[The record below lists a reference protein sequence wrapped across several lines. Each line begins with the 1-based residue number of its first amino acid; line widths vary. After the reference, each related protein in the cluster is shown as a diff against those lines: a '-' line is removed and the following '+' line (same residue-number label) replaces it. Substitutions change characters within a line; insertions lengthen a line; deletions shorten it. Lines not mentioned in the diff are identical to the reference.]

1 MLGWAVLFLV
11 IALVAGALGFGGVA
25 SVSMEI
31 AQIVFWVFIVLF
43 VVSLIY
49 SLVSGRRPPAV

>member
-11 IALVAGALGFGGVA
+11 IALIAGALGFGGVA

-49 SLVSGRRPPAV
+49 SLISGRRPPAV

>member
-11 IALVAGALGFGGVA
+11 IALVAGTLGFGGVA
-25 SVSMEI
+25 SASMEI
-31 AQIVFWVFIVLF
+31 AQIVFWIFIVLF

-49 SLVSGRRPPAV
+49 SLISGRRPPAV

>member
-25 SVSMEI
+25 SASMEI
-31 AQIVFWVFIVLF
+31 AQIVFWIFIVLF

-49 SLVSGRRPPAV
+49 SLISGRRPPAV